1 MNFFLDTEFAE
12 TGGEKR
18 PTIDLISIG
27 IVAEDGREF
36 YAESEE
42 FDLANCDDW
51 VKKHVVA
58 KLGPANERMSRVEL
72 RNRLLSF
79 LGKEPVI
86 WAYYPSYDW
95 VAFCWLF
102 GKMIDLPKGYPMF
115 PMDLQQWWVQLGR
128 PPGVKPPDPTDAH
141 NALADARWTRDLHA
155 NLVAFNEAIDEVKK
169 WDNKQLHKILDEISP
184 RENEIDSV
192 MSLLNWARTNHDPD
206 SAARVWLERVVAQA
220 TRL

>member
-36 YAESEE
+36 YAESAEFEE
-42 FDLANCDDW
+42 ENCDDW
-51 VKKHVVA
+51 VKKNVLS
-58 KLGPANERMSRVEL
+58 KLDPPEF
-72 RNRLLSF
+72 RLMRYDITIRIKEF
-79 LGKEPVI
+79 LGENPVI

-115 PMDLQQWWVQLGR
+115 PMDLQQWWVQLGK
-128 PPGVKPPDPTDAH
+128 PEGVKPPDPTNAH
-141 NALADARWTRDLHA
+141 NALADAKWTFEFYNALR
-155 NLVAFNEAIDEVKK
+155 NFETR
-169 WDNKQLHKILDEISP
+169 ILD
-184 RENEIDSV
+184 
-192 MSLLNWARTNHDPD
+192 
-206 SAARVWLERVVAQA
+206 AQ
-220 TRL
+220 RK